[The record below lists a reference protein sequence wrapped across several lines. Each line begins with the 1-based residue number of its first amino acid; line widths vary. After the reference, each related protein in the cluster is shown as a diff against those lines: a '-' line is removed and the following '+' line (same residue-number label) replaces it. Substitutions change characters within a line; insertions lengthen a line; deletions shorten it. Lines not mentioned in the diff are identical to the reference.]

1 MGLVNTNNNK
11 STSSVIW
18 KHELVFELRQV
29 DLNALSFFSMN
40 KSEHVRK
47 TSVVFHPIGL
57 GTSVIKDFNP
67 RHDIYVTKDQT
78 WTMMDLL
85 SIMEKLGHKNV
96 SLEV

>member
-1 MGLVNTNNNK
+1 MGLVNTINTK
-11 STSSVIW
+11 STLSVIW
-18 KHELVFELRQV
+18 KHKLVFELRQV
-29 DLNALSFFSMN
+29 NLNALSIFSMN
-40 KSEHVRK
+40 KPEHVRN

-57 GTSVIKDFNP
+57 STSVIKDFNP

-85 SIMEKLGHKNV
+85 SIMEMLGHKNV